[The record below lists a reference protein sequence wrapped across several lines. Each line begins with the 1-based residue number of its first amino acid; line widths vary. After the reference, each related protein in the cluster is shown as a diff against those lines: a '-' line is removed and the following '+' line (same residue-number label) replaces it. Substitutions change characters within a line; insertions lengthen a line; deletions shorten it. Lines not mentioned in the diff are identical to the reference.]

1 MATGE
6 EDTMRYAKL
15 GSAAVAVVFAFAVL
29 AVSPG
34 WAQVKPPA
42 DMSFDKGKDSPGTV
56 TFSHEKHIAAGN
68 KCTSCHVKIF
78 KMKKGQSGPITMEKI
93 KAGEQCG
100 ACHNGKTAVEGKT
113 VFLATDTAN
122 CEKCHKK

>member
-1 MATGE
+1 MS
-6 EDTMRYAKL
+6 DTRL
-15 GSAAVAVVFAFAVL
+15 GIFALTIVFALGL
-29 AVSPG
+29 AAASPAL
-34 WAQVKPPA
+34 AQVKPPA
-42 DMSFDKGKDSPGTV
+42 DMTFEAGKDSPGKV

-100 ACHNGKTAVEGKT
+100 ACHNGKMAVEGKT